1 MKWQCVVFVLTLV
14 AWGGIAKGTTL
25 SKLNNK
31 PSNKQQRR
39 IIALAP
45 HIVES
50 LFEIGAGKQIV
61 GTTAHADYPVAAKAI
76 PVVGNASNLQIER
89 IIELRPDIVVSW
101 QSGNPVQDIA
111 RLKKYGIRVVYS
123 NPIQLEDIARELRFY
138 GALTGRKKEA
148 EERALAYEIKLQHL
162 KKTYANLPPI
172 SVFYELWP
180 QPLRTIA
187 NKAWPQQQL
196 EVCGAT
202 NPFQHADQ
210 DYPLI
215 GIEQVLKASPQV
227 IIQPMQ
233 NDERL
238 PAYSIEW
245 GKWPTL
251 PAVANQQIVHPNAD
265 KVHRM
270 TSRMLDE
277 LVLLCES
284 LNSARESY
292 QLTK

>member
-1 MKWQCVVFVLTLV
+1 MFV
-14 AWGGIAKGTTL
+14 ASGGIAKATTL
-25 SKLNNK
+25 SKLNNE
-31 PSNKQQRR
+31 PIDKQQLR

-89 IIELRPDIVVSW
+89 IIELRPDIVISW

-111 RLKKYGIRVVYS
+111 RLKKYGISVVYS
-123 NPIQLEDIARELRFY
+123 NPSKLEDVASELRLY
-138 GALTGRKKEA
+138 GALTGRVKEA
-148 EERALAYEIKLQHL
+148 EERAIAYETKLQNL
-162 KKTYANLPPI
+162 KKTFANLSPI

-202 NPFQHADQ
+202 NPFQHANQ

-215 GIEQVLKASPQV
+215 AIEQVLKALPQV
-227 IIQPMQ
+227 IIQPLQ
-233 NDERL
+233 NGERL
-238 PAYSIEW
+238 PAHAIEW
-245 GKWPTL
+245 GKWPAL

-265 KVHRM
+265 KAHRM

-277 LVLLCES
+277 LAVLCES
-284 LNSARESY
+284 LDAARASY
-292 QLTK
+292 PFIR